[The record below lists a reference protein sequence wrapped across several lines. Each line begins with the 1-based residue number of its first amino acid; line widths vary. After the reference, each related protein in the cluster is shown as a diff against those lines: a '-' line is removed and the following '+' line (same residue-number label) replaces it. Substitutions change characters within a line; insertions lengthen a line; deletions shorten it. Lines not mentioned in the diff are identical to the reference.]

1 MPIEKK
7 AMQRIEKEFKDMTSK
22 DSLYSI
28 GRDSNNLFKWNAMI
42 QGPEGTPYAGGMF
55 SIDIKFPK
63 NYPFTAPKFTFKT
76 RIYHPNIN
84 SEGSICL
91 DILKD
96 KWSPPLTV
104 EKVLLSITSLLADP
118 NPDDPLVGE
127 IGELFKSR
135 DSNDLFKWNAMIQG
149 PYGSP
154 YAGGIIQLSIL
165 KDQYAL
171 TFLKTT
177 GTRLSQLKR
186 CMTYLP
192 RSRRRFRSP
201 ALRRSVGLM
210 ILPLLLWF
218 SVSFSPYR
226 LVYVNLDFAT
236 ATVTLD
242 VSVSPALSL
251 IVTIS
256 PVPTLCIMIALLS
269 LVISGGHY
277 PLLKRNPK
285 SESPS

>member
-1 MPIEKK
+1 MKKEIHFLLIITMSIEKM
-7 AMQRIEKEFKDMTSK
+7 AMQRIEKEFKDVTWK
-22 DSLYSI
+22 DSLYI
-28 GRDSNNLFKWNAMI
+28 I
-42 QGPEGTPYAGGMF
+42 
-55 SIDIKFPK
+55 
-63 NYPFTAPKFTFKT
+63 
-76 RIYHPNIN
+76 
-84 SEGSICL
+84 
-91 DILKD
+91 
-96 KWSPPLTV
+96 
-104 EKVLLSITSLLADP
+104 
-118 NPDDPLVGE
+118 
-127 IGELFKSR
+127 SR

-285 SESPS
+285 SESPSVMQIALIPRLYHS